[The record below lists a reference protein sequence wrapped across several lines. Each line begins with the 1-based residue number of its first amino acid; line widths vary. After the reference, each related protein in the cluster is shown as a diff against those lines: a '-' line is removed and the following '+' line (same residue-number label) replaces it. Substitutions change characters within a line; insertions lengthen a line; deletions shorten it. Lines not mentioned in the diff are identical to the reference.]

1 MKKNLAKDGSSQSI
15 KKNQSQDLL
24 DQEIRNDFQ
33 SSTLPRDKTS
43 IKKTDSQ
50 SYSDLRSSL
59 KKPSSTESP
68 LSNRHTNN
76 IHQAPNSDVE
86 EEFNIKPSQIV
97 KAQNSLIK
105 QRQKSFTEN
114 SVSSRRNSAVINRS
128 RQGSTTISRG
138 GSISSTHRS
147 SLHIEKTNSNSN
159 LADSFV
165 NSGTVSNNTF
175 EVNPVR
181 KPSISLSRNSSSG
194 PKTASDNYVNTTP
207 LVVKSR
213 SPIVSQKRE
222 KEKFG
227 KNSDAFDN
235 QPINLNLEQEIE
247 LDLPIPVVSD
257 QPIQLGLTPYS
268 INSPETKHNSN
279 TETITEPATTVL
291 ENSFSQDNQIIKSEE
306 TQSKPKSKKSKE
318 NKTKSSTKNSKNTVY
333 DQFEMIDNHNNKAN
347 KVVPERSH
355 QKDYNQK
362 TMSSQTYNKDSVGF
376 ATLPNQIHQKAI
388 RRGFQFSLMVAGE
401 SGLGKSTLLNSLFL
415 TDIYDSNVYPGPTI
429 RARKTVDVHETMVR
443 IEENGV
449 VLNLNVIDTPGYGD
463 HLNNSGFGG

>member
-1 MKKNLAKDGSSQSI
+1 M
-15 KKNQSQDLL
+15 L
-24 DQEIRNDFQ
+24 DHEIRNDFQ
-33 SSTLPRDKTS
+33 SSTLPRDKAS
-43 IKKTDSQ
+43 IKRTDSQ

-59 KKPSSTESP
+59 KKPSSIESP
-68 LSNRHTNN
+68 LSNRRTDNN
-76 IHQAPNSDVE
+76 HQAPNSDVE

-114 SVSSRRNSAVINRS
+114 SASSRRNSAVINRS

-165 NSGTVSNNTF
+165 NSATVSNNTF

-194 PKTASDNYVNTTP
+194 PKTPSDNYVNTTP

-213 SPIVSQKRE
+213 SPIISQKRE

-227 KNSDAFDN
+227 KNSDVTDN
-235 QPINLNLEQEIE
+235 QLLSFEQEIE
-247 LDLPIPVVSD
+247 LDIPIPVVSN

-306 TQSKPKSKKSKE
+306 TQTKSKSKKAKE
-318 NKTKSSTKNSKNTVY
+318 NKTKNSTKNSKNT
-333 DQFEMIDNHNNKAN
+333 DQFEMIDNNNKSN

-376 ATLPNQIHQKAI
+376 ATLPIQIHQKAI

-415 TDIYDSNVYPGPTI
+415 TDIYDSNVYPGPTM